1 MKRGEAEF
9 RGSFGDDEKY
19 LENMLKQKKEE
30 EEKNMVKFN
39 QSGERSHIFFG
50 HGIKKND
57 VILII

>member
-19 LENMLKQKKEE
+19 LEILLKQKSEE
-30 EEKNMVKFN
+30 EKKNMVKFN
-39 QSGERSHIFFG
+39 HSGEQAHIFFG

-57 VILII
+57 VP